1 MATKRKFDAA
11 FIEEFMAEHK
21 RYQHDLENQYI
32 NEIIDEVQA
41 LPKRK
46 PRTGELFTL
55 LPELEQRKQRN
66 LVVRQ

>member
-11 FIEEFMAEHK
+11 FIEEFMAQHK
-21 RYQHDLENQYI
+21 RFQHDLEAQYV

-46 PRTGELFTL
+46 PRSGELFTL
-55 LPELEQRKQRN
+55 LPDPLQKD
-66 LVVRQ
+66 LVVKQ